1 MARKFTPE
9 EAVDRYL
16 EERSNDLSDST
27 LYNYKSNLGLFTDWC
42 SYQSEIE
49 YISDIDQFD
58 VSDFKL
64 HKRED
69 VADTTLYNSMMALRT
84 FIKWCE
90 SKGLLEGLSENI
102 MLPDRG
108 RASRVEKLDP
118 DAADAL
124 LEYLAKYEYATYPH
138 VAIALMWDAGLRI
151 GAVRSLDVDDYHSAE
166 AYIELHHRPGP
177 GEKDGLNKD
186 RGTPLKNKEDSER
199 EVNLHEWVVE
209 IVDDYL
215 DGPRKAVEEDNGR
228 EPLLTTSQGR
238 PARTTLRMNIRA
250 KTRPCYYTND
260 CPVEGREMETCEAN
274 SWDNAADCPESV
286 KPHSL
291 RRGAITA
298 WLNEGH
304 SKELV
309 SDRMDVSTDVLEE
322 HYDQRTE
329 EEKRQL
335 RRELFEMG
343 ESD

>member
-1 MARKFTPE
+1 MARNFTPE
-9 EAVDRYL
+9 EAVERYL
-16 EERSNDLSDST
+16 EERKHDLSDST

-42 SYQSEIE
+42 SYQSHIQHV
-49 YISDIDQFD
+49 SDIDQFD

-64 HKRED
+64 YKRDD
-69 VADTTLYNSMMALRT
+69 VADTTLYNAMMALRT
-84 FIKWCE
+84 FLKWCE
-90 SKGLLEGLSENI
+90 SKGLIEDISENI

-124 LEYLAKYEYATYPH
+124 LEYMAKYEYATYQH

-151 GAVRSLDVDDYHSAE
+151 GAVRSLDVEDYHSAE

-177 GEKDGLNKD
+177 GEEEGLNKD

-209 IVDDYL
+209 IVDDYV
-215 DGPRKAVEEDNGR
+215 DGPRREVTDKAGR
-228 EPLLTTSQGR
+228 SPLLTTSQGR
-238 PARTTLRMNIRA
+238 PARTTLRRHVRA
-250 KTRPCYYTND
+250 RTRPCFYSGE
-260 CPVEGREMETCEAN
+260 CPVDRKIESCEAN
-274 SWDNAADCPESV
+274 SWENAPDCPESV

-309 SDRMDVSTDVLEE
+309 SDRMDVSTDVIEE

-329 EEKRQL
+329 QEKRQM
-335 RRELFEMG
+335 RRELFEMN
-343 ESD
+343 ESS

>member
-1 MARKFTPE
+1 MARNFTPE
-9 EAVDRYL
+9 EAVERYL
-16 EERSNDLSDST
+16 KERSNDLSDST
-27 LYNYKSNLGLFTDWC
+27 LYNYKSNLGLFTEWC
-42 SYQSEIE
+42 SYQSHIDH
-49 YISDIDQFD
+49 ISDIDQFD
-58 VSDFKL
+58 VSDFKM
-64 HKRED
+64 HKRD
-69 VADTTLYNSMMALRT
+69 GVTDTTLYNTMMVLRT

-118 DAADAL
+118 EAADAL
-124 LEYLAKYEYATYPH
+124 LEYLGKYEYATYPH

-151 GAVRSLDVDDYHSAE
+151 GAIRALDVDDYHSAE
-166 AYIELHHRPGP
+166 AYIEIHHRPGE
-177 GEKDGLNKD
+177 GSIDTLHEG
-186 RGTPLKNKEDSER
+186 RGTPLKNDTDSER

-215 DGPRKAVEEDNGR
+215 DGPRKAVEDEDGR
-228 EPLLTTSQGR
+228 RPLLTTNHGR
-238 PARTTLRMNIRA
+238 PARNTLRGHIRS
-250 KTRPCYYTND
+250 KTRPCYYTNE
-260 CPVEGREMETCEAN
+260 CPVDRDIATCEAN
-274 SWDNAADCPESV
+274 SWENASDCPESV

-309 SDRMDVSTDVLEE
+309 SDRMDVSPDVLEE

-329 EEKRQL
+329 EEKRKL
-335 RRELFEMG
+335 RKELFGME
-343 ESD
+343 E